1 MTSLIGDFVERV
13 EFNSYEDFFK
23 NFKLKFDD
31 TYNFG
36 FDVVDKY
43 AEIDPDKKALIWV
56 NDDDEEHV
64 FTFKDIKEYS
74 NRTANL
80 LKRLGIKKGDSVM
93 LTLKSRYEWWFC
105 MVALHKIGAIAIP
118 ATHMLKLHD
127 IDFRLKQADV
137 KAVIS
142 IEEDNLLPDYDEAIN
157 ELDWEVQ
164 KLVIETD
171 RDGWIN
177 FNKAIENES
186 PVYERPTGEENP
198 MADEIFLIY
207 FTSGTTGLPKMVSH
221 KHTYGLGHIP
231 TAKYWQNVKEDGIH
245 HTASDTGWGK
255 AVWGN
260 LYGQWIA
267 GTAIFIYDYV
277 RFNGLKLVE
286 KIIDYDV
293 DTFCAPPTIYRFMIK
308 ELKDDMEKYDF
319 SNLKYVATAGEPL
332 PPEVSERFYDIAG
345 LRIKEGFGQTE
356 TTLSIGTFIWL
367 DAKVGSIG
375 KPSPLY
381 KLRLLDE
388 DDNPVDIGSKG
399 ELCFD
404 VSEGVPPGL
413 FKEYYKDPEKQAAQW
428 YDGYYHCGD
437 TAWVDEDGY
446 VHFVGRNDDIIK
458 SSGYRI
464 GPYEVESAVLSHDA
478 VNDCAITGVPD
489 EERGQIVK
497 ATIVLQKGYE
507 PSEKLTKEIQN
518 HVKKE
523 TAPYKYPRK
532 VEYVD
537 EIPETISG
545 KKKRAE
551 IRKKDNQKNN

>member
-13 EFNSYEDFFK
+13 DFNSYEDFFK
-23 NFKLKFDD
+23 NFKLKFEDD
-31 TYNFG
+31 FNFG

-43 AEIDPDKKALIWV
+43 AEIDPDKIALIWT
-56 NDDDEEHV
+56 NDDDENHT

-74 NRTANL
+74 NRTVNL
-80 LKRLGIKKGDSVM
+80 LKRIGIKKGDKVM
-93 LTLKSRYEWWFC
+93 LTLKNRYEWWFC
-105 MVALHKIGAIAIP
+105 MVALHKLGAIAIP

-127 IDFRLKQADV
+127 IDFRLKQGDV

-142 IEEDNLLPDYDEAIN
+142 VEEDTLLPDYEEAEK
-157 ELDWEVQ
+157 ELDWELK

-177 FNKAIENES
+177 FNKAIAEES
-186 PVYERPTGEENP
+186 PVYERPTGEDNP

-207 FTSGTTGLPKMVSH
+207 FTSGTSGLPKMVAH
-221 KHTYGLGHIP
+221 RHTYALGHIP
-231 TAKYWQNVKEDGIH
+231 TAKYWQNVIDDGVH

-260 LYGQWIA
+260 IYGQWIA

-277 RFNGLKLVE
+277 RFNGIKLLE
-286 KIIDYDV
+286 KIIENKV
-293 DTFCAPPTIYRFMIK
+293 DTFCAPPTVYRFLIK
-308 ELKDDMEKYDF
+308 EKIEGYDF

-332 PPEVSERFYDIAG
+332 PPEVSERFYDLSG

-381 KLRLLDE
+381 KLKLLDE
-388 DDNPVDIGSKG
+388 NDNPVDIGEEG

-413 FKEYYKDPEKQAAQW
+413 FKEYYKDPVKQAQQW
-428 YDGYYHCGD
+428 HDGYYHCGD
-437 TAWVDEDGY
+437 TAWIDEDGY

-464 GPYEVESAVLSHDA
+464 GPYEVESAVLSHEA
-478 VNDCAITGVPD
+478 VQHCAITAYPD
-489 EERGQIVK
+489 EVRGQIVK
-497 ATIVLQKGYE
+497 ASIVLLPDFE
-507 PSEKLTKEIQN
+507 PSDSLTKDIQN
-518 HVKKE
+518 HVKRV
-523 TAPYKYPRK
+523 TAPYKYPRM

-537 EIPETISG
+537 ELPETISG
-545 KKKRAE
+545 KTRRVE
-551 IRKKDNQKNN
+551 IRERDQKKFN